1 MVDPYLR
8 TVLVLRIHFS
18 DLQAVLSTVI
28 KHVELLIKVIG
39 KFACVEIMDRNSLLA
54 VDLVLG
60 RQQIYCI
67 PYEEL

>member
-1 MVDPYLR
+1 MVDRR
-8 TVLVLRIHFS
+8 TVLVLRTHFS
-18 DLQAVLSTVI
+18 DLQDVLGTVI

-39 KFACVEIMDRNSLLA
+39 KFACVEIMDRNSLLT

-67 PYEEL
+67 PFEEL